1 MNTAQALPAGASRED
16 FLKELA
22 RLKDGFEKARPVL
35 EVTVRDPEIGVE
47 GFVVVHNTAISLH
60 GPLHGQGQ
68 GCGKGGT
75 RITPDVTLDD
85 VRMLAQKMALKNAA
99 AGLPLGG
106 SKSALCADPDAPGFE
121 AKYRRFVELCK
132 PFLFVNGGVFGG
144 FGFDIGARPVHA
156 IWACEAA
163 GTRRCFT
170 GKPLDMGGTDYDR
183 EGIAGLGVAVA
194 ARAALEYHGDA
205 ARGARFAVQG
215 AGAMGAAVIRYF
227 SSYGGVL
234 AAVSDPRLGGGWELR
249 AAPSEA
255 LIAAL
260 SCGDM
265 DAARPLL
272 AHEGKPLDRPE
283 DILTYEA
290 DILFPCAVQNVLHAD
305 NAAKVKAKM
314 VVEGANSP
322 CTADAYNIFHDMGI
336 LAIPDFIANPG
347 GVIAAFVE
355 MTMDVPD
362 AENAKTKAKTAQAKH
377 STEKSIDANVKA
389 LLDLTRAYDV
399 RPVDAGMYIALSRIG

>member
-1 MNTAQALPAGASRED
+1 MNTAQALPAGTTRED

-22 RLKDGFEKARPVL
+22 RLKAAFEKAQPVL
-35 EVTVRDPEIGVE
+35 EVTVRDPEMGVE
-47 GFVVVHNTAISLH
+47 GFLVVHNTAISLN
-60 GPLHGQGQ
+60 GPLHGAGQ

-75 RITPDVTLDD
+75 RITKDVTLDD

-106 SKSALCADPDAPGFE
+106 SKSALRADPDAPGFE

-132 PFLFVNGGVFGG
+132 PFLFANGGVFGG

-156 IWACEAA
+156 VWACDAA

-194 ARAALEYHGDA
+194 ARAALDYHGDTA
-205 ARGARFAVQG
+205 KGTRFAVQG

-234 AAVSDPRLGGGWELR
+234 AAVADPRLDGGWVLKS
-249 AAPSEA
+249 APSDA
-255 LIAAL
+255 LITAL
-260 SCGDM
+260 STIDIET
-265 DAARPLL
+265 ARRLL
-272 AHEGKPLDRPE
+272 AQEAKPMENAD
-283 DILTYEA
+283 DILTFAA

-305 NAAKVKAKM
+305 NAAQVQAKM

-322 CTADAYNIFHDMGI
+322 CTADAYNIFHDMGV

-362 AENAKTKAKTAQAKH
+362 AENAKTKAKTAQAKQ
-377 STEKSIDANVKA
+377 STEQAIDANVKA